1 MKNEIPS
8 ERRLCSLVSKA
19 NGEDPIGS
27 ATPFETCLMVES
39 AQPWARN
46 VAGSRRFPE
55 GLPGILEVASER
67 GQLGKL
73 TALLPDREYSRAGHT
88 RLLFWRRP
96 PDPFAA
102 YEKDDLLVPE
112 GEVVLAVEALL
123 AGPDGTSSLAHY
135 RQDTGSV
142 REVVVCTH
150 GSRDVCCGK
159 FGYPV
164 YDLLRRRH
172 AARGRLRVW
181 RTSHI
186 GGHRFS
192 PTLLELPEGRYWGHL
207 ERGVAGDLV
216 TRGSPPFGFARFYR
230 GWAGLGSPY
239 EQIAEREILTREG
252 WGWSG
257 YLKEGE
263 VLRTD
268 ESGDRA
274 EVRIGYRSPDGS
286 IAGAYE
292 AVVEADDTVMTLA
305 NSGADPLE
313 EVTRYRVSRLEK
325 RPRI

>member
-1 MKNEIPS
+1 MKNETPS

-19 NGEDPIGS
+19 SGEDPIGS

-39 AQPWARN
+39 AQPWARR

-55 GLPGILEVASER
+55 GLPGILEAASER

-96 PDPFAA
+96 PGPFAA
-102 YEKDDLLVPE
+102 YEKDDLLVPK
-112 GEVVLAVEALL
+112 GEVVPAVEALL
-123 AGPDGTSSLAHY
+123 AGPDGTSSLARY

-207 ERGVAGDLV
+207 EPGAAGDLV
-216 TRGSPPFGFARFYR
+216 TRGRPPSGLARFYR

-268 ESGDRA
+268 GSGDRA

-305 NSGADPLE
+305 NSGTDPLE
-313 EVTRYRVSRLEK
+313 EVTQYRVVRLEK
-325 RPRI
+325 VS